1 LNITIVKHTLHY
13 TALLMGGLTFLL
25 GAVVLYGWYTH
36 NPDLIQVNPAFVP
49 MQYNTALGFL
59 LAAAGLL
66 TVVSNKIL
74 LKNRLSLLLG
84 LSTLLIGSLTLVEYI
99 FGVDL
104 KIDQLFMQHYIDL
117 KTSHPGRMAPNTA
130 LCFSLSGLAILFSI
144 RKFNYREAVVGSLGM
159 LITGLGIV
167 AFTGYLTGLE
177 TAYGW
182 GNLTRMAIHTAWG
195 FILLGIGFFCYAWVK
210 ERKLL
215 AGIPR
220 WLPLPVG
227 IVSATLTLAFWQAMT
242 AREQIVT
249 IGESIL
255 SDWLLILGVLS
266 TLILIFVSYM
276 MIQSYEKKQSKADFF
291 MGMPAVVIIIGIF
304 ISFSVFSLLHS
315 NYQQSVQNKFKLSVQ
330 NHVQSIEFGIIN
342 YVDVLYSIKSIFD
355 ASVTVTREEFRIYVE
370 PFIQRYP
377 GIQAFEW
384 VPKVAQSQRSDYEN
398 NVRQKMQ
405 TPFDF
410 FEQTPDKKIKIAP
423 QKEWYYPVYYIEPL
437 QSNLIWF
444 GLDVGSIPPAHS
456 AKMRAVDIDAP
467 VATQRMRL
475 VQTTEGTFGTVIS
488 LPVYKAN
495 SQTDTQQQRHS
506 ALEGFIAIVI
516 KIEPMIENIL
526 NTGADIAG
534 VHLDFYDIS
543 APPDEQ
549 FLYAHFS
556 RAGNAKRKNDSSYKI
571 ESTLTFA
578 DREWK
583 VVGLSAS
590 SDIYPQWTLSN
601 LIMPLIIMLGALA
614 LAAYLWRS
622 ARRDEERKLIIKELE
637 SAKIAM
643 AKAKEVAEEATR
655 AKSDFLANMSHE
667 IRTPMNAIIGM
678 SHLALQTDL
687 NRKQRNYVEKVHRS
701 GESLLGIINDILDF
715 SKIEAG
721 KLDMEMIDFRL
732 EDVFDNLA
740 YLVGLKAE
748 EKGLELMFD
757 LPAELPTALIGD
769 PLRLGQILTNL
780 GNNAVKFTE
789 QGEIV
794 FSVELLEQ
802 DKQSAK
808 LHFAIRDT
816 GLGMTPGQQSKLFQ
830 SFSQADASTT
840 RKYGGTGLG
849 LAISKKLTGM
859 MDGEIW
865 VESQQAEGSTFHF
878 TAKMGKQQGEASK
891 CHSKTTELGDLRV
904 LVVDDNASAREILGA
919 MLVSF
924 GVRVDMVESGQI
936 ALQKIEQSNAPHKT
950 DDATDDATDPYKL
963 VLMDWKMPDLDGI
976 ETTRALQSN
985 SQLTETPAVLL
996 VTAYGREDAGEAAV
1010 DINISGFLTKPL
1022 THSTLHEALMS
1033 AMGYKVIDGNRSSD
1047 RQGES
1052 ESAIAKLRGARVLL
1066 VEDNEIN
1073 QELAMELL
1081 SSNGILV
1088 EVANNGREALDILQK
1103 NKFDG
1108 VLMDCQMPVM
1118 DGYEATRRL
1127 RAQERFKD
1135 LPVLAMTAN
1144 AMAGDRDKVL
1154 EAGMNDHIAKP
1165 INVREMF
1172 AIMAKWIT
1180 PSEPLRESAAS
1191 HQSVINSETIK
1202 IPQLPGIDIAAGL
1215 ATCQGN
1221 RTLYQKLLI
1230 KFRHGQADFVEQFR
1244 EAQQS
1249 DDPQA
1254 ATRCAHTLKGVA
1266 GNIAAAD
1273 VQKAA
1278 EALEFACKENKE
1290 SDEIDRLMESVSQAL
1305 SPVMAGLE
1313 TLTETAVSSQKSVET
1328 LNPEKFQSLLMQ
1340 LRELLEEDDT
1350 DSAEIIESL
1359 EDLPGIELYLSELK
1373 RLSKAV
1379 GEYDFEMALEELH
1392 KLEREWQE
1400 DS

>member
-1 LNITIVKHTLHY
+1 MNNSVIKNALHY
-13 TALLMGGLTFLL
+13 TALLMGGLAFLL

-66 TVVSNKIL
+66 TVVVN
-74 LKNRLSLLLG
+74 KNRFNKKLSLLFG
-84 LSTLLIGSLTLVEYI
+84 LCTILIGSLTLIEYI

-117 KTSHPGRMAPNTA
+117 NTSHPGRMAPNTA
-130 LCFSLSGLAILFSI
+130 LCFSLSGLATLFSI
-144 RKFNYREAVVGSLGM
+144 KDFKYREAVVGSLGM

-182 GNLTRMAIHTAWG
+182 GNLTKMAIHTAWG
-195 FILLGIGFFCYAWVK
+195 FILLGIGFFSYAWGK
-210 ERKLL
+210 ENQLFRGKP
-215 AGIPR
+215 G

-242 AREQIVT
+242 AREHTVT
-249 IGESIL
+249 IGETIL
-255 SDWLLILGVLS
+255 SDWLLILGLLS
-266 TLILIFVSYM
+266 TLVLIFVSYM
-276 MIQSYEKKQSKADFF
+276 MIQSDEKKQSKAAFF
-291 MGMPAVVIIIGIF
+291 MGMPAAIIIIGIF
-304 ISFSVFSLLHS
+304 LSFSVFTLLHS
-315 NYQQSVQNKFKLSVQ
+315 NYQQSVQNKFKLAVQ
-330 NHVQSIEFGIIN
+330 NHVQSIEFGIEN

-355 ASVTVTREEFRIYVE
+355 ASDFVTRDEFHIYVE

-384 VPKVAQSQRSDYEN
+384 VPKVAKNQRSEYEDA
-398 NVRQKMQ
+398 VRQRMQ
-405 TPFDF
+405 RPFDF
-410 FEQTPDKKIKIAP
+410 FEQTPERGIKIAP
-423 QKEWYYPVYYIEPL
+423 QKDWYYPVYYIEPL

-444 GLDVGSIPPAHS
+444 GLDVGSIPPAHT

-475 VQTTEGTFGTVIS
+475 VQTTEGTYGTVIS
-488 LPVYKAN
+488 LPVYKAD

-526 NTGADIAG
+526 NSGADIAG

-543 APPDEQ
+543 APPDER
-549 FLYAHFS
+549 FLYSHLS
-556 RAGNAKRKNDSSYKI
+556 RAENAKGKNDYSYKI

-578 DREWK
+578 GRQWK

-590 SDIYPQWTLSN
+590 SDIYPQWTFSN
-601 LIMPLIIMLGALA
+601 LVLPLIIMFGALA

-622 ARRDEERKLIIKELE
+622 ARRDEERRLIIKELE

-643 AKAKEVAEEATR
+643 AEAKDVAEEATR

-721 KLDMEMIDFRL
+721 KLDMEKIDFRL

-794 FSVELLEQ
+794 IRVEVLEE
-802 DKQSAK
+802 DEKSAK
-808 LHFAIRDT
+808 LHFAVRDT
-816 GLGMTPGQQSKLFQ
+816 GLGMTPEQQSKLFQ

-878 TAKMGKQQGEASK
+878 TAKLGKQQGEASMRNPK
-891 CHSKTTELGDLRV
+891 ATELGGLRV

-919 MLVSF
+919 MLASF
-924 GVRVDMVESGQI
+924 GLRVDMVESGQI

-950 DDATDDATDPYKL
+950 DDATDPYKF
-963 VLMDWKMPDLDGI
+963 VLMDWKMPDMDGI

-1010 DINISGFLTKPL
+1010 DVNISGFLTKPL
-1022 THSTLHEALMS
+1022 THSTLHDALMS
-1033 AMGYKVIDGNRSSD
+1033 AMGHKVIDGNRSTD

-1088 EVANNGREALDILQK
+1088 EVAGNGREALDILQK
-1103 NKFDG
+1103 NEFDG

-1118 DGYEATRRL
+1118 DGYEATRRI
-1127 RAQERFKD
+1127 RGQERYKD

-1154 EAGMNDHIAKP
+1154 DAGMNDHIAKP

-1172 AIMAKWIT
+1172 TIMAKWIT
-1180 PSEPLRESAAS
+1180 PSEPLRESAGS
-1191 HQSVINSETIK
+1191 HQSVNSETIE

-1221 RTLYQKLLI
+1221 RKLYQKLLI
-1230 KFRHGQADFVEQFR
+1230 KFLHAEADFVEQFR

-1249 DDPQA
+1249 EDPQA

-1266 GNIAAAD
+1266 GNIAAAE

-1278 EALEFACKENKE
+1278 EALEFACKENKPADKIE
-1290 SDEIDRLMESVSQAL
+1290 RLIENVTLTL
-1305 SPVMAGLE
+1305 SPVLEGLE
-1313 TLTETAVSSQKSVET
+1313 TIPATAASSKKPVET
-1328 LNPEKFQSLLMQ
+1328 LNPEKFQSLLLQ
-1340 LRELLEEDDT
+1340 LRELLEDDDT
-1350 DSAEIIESL
+1350 DSSDIIETL
-1359 EDLPGIELYLSELK
+1359 EDLPGIEFYLSEIK

-1379 GEYDFEMALEELH
+1379 DEYDFEMALEELD
-1392 KLEREWQE
+1392 KLEQRTEE
-1400 DS
+1400 KS

>member
-1 LNITIVKHTLHY
+1 MNNSVIKHALHY
-13 TALLMGGLTFLL
+13 TALLTGGLAFLL

-66 TVVSNKIL
+66 TVVLNKSLFI
-74 LKNRLSLLLG
+74 KRLSLLFG
-84 LSTLLIGSLTLVEYI
+84 LCTLLVGFLTLIEYI

-117 KTSHPGRMAPNTA
+117 NTSHPGRMAPNTA
-130 LCFSLSGLAILFSI
+130 LCFSLSGLAILFSA
-144 RKFNYREAVVGSLGM
+144 RKFKYREAVVGSLGM

-182 GNLTRMAIHTAWG
+182 GNLTKMAIHTAWG
-195 FILLGIGFFCYAWVK
+195 FIFLGIGFFSYAWEQEK
-210 ERKLL
+210 KLL
-215 AGIPR
+215 RGKPG

-249 IGESIL
+249 IGETVL
-255 SDWLLILGVLS
+255 SDWLLILGLLS
-266 TLILIFVSYM
+266 TLILIFASYM
-276 MIQSYEKKQSKADFF
+276 MIQSDEKKQSKAAFF
-291 MGMPAVVIIIGIF
+291 MGMPAVLMIIGIF
-304 ISFSVFSLLHS
+304 LSFSVFTLLHS
-315 NYQQSVQNKFKLSVQ
+315 NYQQSIQNKFKLAVQ
-330 NHVQSIEFGIIN
+330 NHVQSIEFGIEN

-355 ASVTVTREEFRIYVE
+355 ASDYVTQDEFRIYVE

-384 VPKVAQSQRSDYEN
+384 VPKVAKNQRSGYED
-398 NVRQKMQ
+398 VIRQRTQK
-405 TPFDF
+405 PFDF
-410 FEQTPDKKIKIAP
+410 FEQTPERVIKIAP
-423 QKEWYYPVYYIEPL
+423 QKDWYYPVYYIEPL

-456 AKMRAVDIDAP
+456 AKMRAVDINAP

-475 VQTTEGTFGTVIS
+475 VQTTEGTYGTVIS

-526 NTGADIAG
+526 NSGSDIAG
-534 VHLDFYDIS
+534 LHLDFYDIS
-543 APPDEQ
+543 APPDER
-549 FLYAHFS
+549 FLYSHLS
-556 RAGNAKRKNDSSYKI
+556 RTGNVKESSDDSYKI
-571 ESTLTFA
+571 ESTINFA
-578 DREWK
+578 NREWK

-590 SDIYPQWTLSN
+590 SDIYPQWTFSN
-601 LIMPLIIMLGALA
+601 LVLPLIIMFGALA

-622 ARRDEERKLIIKELE
+622 ARRDEELRLIIKELE

-643 AKAKEVAEEATR
+643 AEAKEVAEEATR

-701 GESLLGIINDILDF
+701 GEALLGIINDILDF

-721 KLDMEMIDFRL
+721 KLDMEKIDFRL

-794 FSVELLEQ
+794 ISVELLEE
-802 DKQSAK
+802 DEQSAK

-816 GLGMTPGQQSKLFQ
+816 GLGMTPEQQSKLFQ
-830 SFSQADASTT
+830 SFTQADASTT

-849 LAISKKLTGM
+849 LAISKNLTGM

-878 TAKMGKQQGEASK
+878 TALLDKQQGEASK
-891 CHSKTTELGDLRV
+891 RRSMTTELGDLRA

-919 MLVSF
+919 MLSSF
-924 GVRVDMVESGQI
+924 GLRVELVESGHK
-936 ALQKIEQSNAPHKT
+936 ALQKIEQSNAPNKT
-950 DDATDDATDPYKL
+950 DQAADPYKL

-976 ETTRALQSN
+976 ETTRAMQSN
-985 SQLTETPAVLL
+985 HRLTELPAVLL
-996 VTAYGREDAGEAAV
+996 VTAYGREDAGEAAAGI
-1010 DINISGFLTKPL
+1010 DISGFLTKPL
-1022 THSTLHEALMS
+1022 THSTLHDALMS
-1033 AMGYKVIDGNRSSD
+1033 AMGHKVIDDNRSSN
-1047 RQGES
+1047 RQGEGD
-1052 ESAIAKLRGARVLL
+1052 SAIAKLRGARVLL

-1073 QELAMELL
+1073 KELALELL
-1081 SSNGILV
+1081 TSNGILV
-1088 EVANNGREALDILQK
+1088 EVASNGREALDILQQ
-1103 NKFDG
+1103 NDFDG

-1127 RAQERFKD
+1127 RTQERFKE

-1144 AMAGDRDKVL
+1144 AMAGDREKVM
-1154 EAGMNDHIAKP
+1154 EVGMNDHISKP

-1180 PSEPLRESAAS
+1180 PSEPLRESAGS
-1191 HQSVINSETIK
+1191 HQSVNSETIE
-1202 IPQLPGIDIAAGL
+1202 IPQLPGIDTAAGL
-1215 ATCQGN
+1215 TTCQGN
-1221 RTLYQKLLI
+1221 RKLYQKLLI
-1230 KFRHGQADFVEQFR
+1230 KFRHGEADFVEQFR

-1249 DDPQA
+1249 GDPQA

-1266 GNIAAAD
+1266 GNIAASE

-1278 EALEFACKENKE
+1278 EALEFACKENKPA
-1290 SDEIDRLMESVSQAL
+1290 DEIERLIESVSQAL
-1305 SPVMAGLE
+1305 SPVLAGLE
-1313 TLTETAVSSQKSVET
+1313 RITETAASSVKSVET
-1328 LNPEKFQSLLMQ
+1328 LNQEKYQSLLLQ
-1340 LRELLEEDDT
+1340 LRTLLEDDDT
-1350 DSAEIIESL
+1350 DSSEIIETL
-1359 EDLPGIELYLSELK
+1359 EELPGIAVYRSKLK

-1379 GEYDFEMALEELH
+1379 DAYDFEMALEELD
-1392 KLEREWQE
+1392 KLQTQG

>member
-1 LNITIVKHTLHY
+1 MNNSVIKNTLHY
-13 TALLMGGLTFLL
+13 TALLMGWLAILL

-66 TVVSNKIL
+66 TVVVNKNL
-74 LKNRLSLLLG
+74 LNKKLSLLFG
-84 LSTLLIGSLTLVEYI
+84 LCTLVIGFLTLVEYI

-117 KTSHPGRMAPNTA
+117 NTSQPGRMAPNTA
-130 LCFSLSGLAILFSI
+130 LCFSLSGLAILFSVK
-144 RKFNYREAVVGSLGM
+144 KFKYREAVVGSLGM
-159 LITGLGIV
+159 LVTGLGIV

-182 GNLTRMAIHTAWG
+182 GNLTKMAIHTAWG
-195 FILLGIGFFCYAWVK
+195 FILLGIGFFSYAWGK
-210 ERKLL
+210 EKQLL
-215 AGIPR
+215 KGKPG

-227 IVSATLTLAFWQAMT
+227 IISATLTLAFWQAMT
-242 AREQIVT
+242 AREHIVT
-249 IGESIL
+249 IGETIL
-255 SDWLLILGVLS
+255 SDWLLILGLLS

-276 MIQSYEKKQSKADFF
+276 MIQSDEKKQSKAAFL
-291 MGMPAVVIIIGIF
+291 MGMPAVVMIIGIF
-304 ISFSVFSLLHS
+304 LSFSVFTLLHS
-315 NYQQSVQNKFKLSVQ
+315 NYQQSVQNKFNLVVQ
-330 NHVQSIEFGIIN
+330 NHVQSIEFGMEN

-355 ASVTVTREEFRIYVE
+355 ASDFVTRDEFRIYVE

-384 VPKVAQSQRSDYEN
+384 VPKVAKNQRRGYEDV
-398 NVRQKMQ
+398 VRQTMQ
-405 TPFDF
+405 KQFDF
-410 FEQTPDKKIKIAP
+410 FEQTPDRKIMIAP
-423 QKEWYYPVYYIEPL
+423 QKDWYYPVYYIEPL
-437 QSNLIWF
+437 QSNIIWF
-444 GLDVGSIPPAHS
+444 GLDVGSIPPAHT

-467 VATQRMRL
+467 VATQRMML
-475 VQTTEGTFGTVIS
+475 VQTIEGTFGTVIS
-488 LPVYKAN
+488 LPIFKKN
-495 SQTDTQQQRHS
+495 SRTDTQQQRHS
-506 ALEGFIAIVI
+506 ALKGFVAIVI

-543 APPDEQ
+543 APSDEQ
-549 FLYAHFS
+549 FLYSHFS
-556 RAGNAKRKNDSSYKI
+556 RAENAKGKNDYSYKI

-578 DREWK
+578 DRKWK

-590 SDIYPQWTLSN
+590 SDIYPQWTISN
-601 LIMPLIIMLGALA
+601 LVMPFIIMFGALA

-622 ARRDEERKLIIKELE
+622 ARRDEERRLIIKELE
-637 SAKIAM
+637 SAKVAM
-643 AKAKEVAEEATR
+643 AEAKEVAEDATR

-701 GESLLGIINDILDF
+701 GEALLGIINDILDF

-721 KLDMEMIDFRL
+721 KLDMEKIDFRL

-757 LPAELPTALIGD
+757 FPAELPTALIGD
-769 PLRLGQILTNL
+769 PLRMGQILTNL

-789 QGEIV
+789 HGEIV
-794 FSVELLEQ
+794 FSVEVLEE
-802 DKQSAK
+802 DEQSVK
-808 LHFAIRDT
+808 LHFAVRDT
-816 GLGMTPGQQSKLFQ
+816 GLGMTPEQQSKLFQ

-859 MDGEIW
+859 MSGEIW
-865 VESQQAEGSTFHF
+865 VQSQQAEGSTFHF
-878 TAKMGKQQGEASK
+878 TAKLGKQQGEASK
-891 CHSKTTELGDLRV
+891 RRSMTTELGDLRV

-919 MLVSF
+919 MLNSF
-924 GVRVDMVESGQI
+924 GLRVDMVESGHI
-936 ALQKIEQSNAPHKT
+936 ALQKIEQCNAPNKT
-950 DDATDDATDPYKL
+950 DDATDNATDPYKL
-963 VLMDWKMPDLDGI
+963 VLMDWKMPGMDGI
-976 ETTRALQSN
+976 ETTRAIQSD
-985 SQLTETPAVLL
+985 SRLTEMPAVLL
-996 VTAYGREDAGEAAV
+996 VTAYGREDAGEAVV
-1010 DINISGFLTKPL
+1010 DIEISCFLTKPL
-1022 THSTLHEALMS
+1022 THSTLHDALIS
-1033 AMGYKVIDGNRSSD
+1033 AMGHEVIDGNRSAD

-1103 NKFDG
+1103 NEFDG

-1118 DGYEATRRL
+1118 DGYEATRRI
-1127 RAQERFKD
+1127 RAQERYKE

-1154 EAGMNDHIAKP
+1154 DAGMNDHIAKP
-1165 INVREMF
+1165 INVLEMF

-1180 PSEPLRESAAS
+1180 PSEPVEESAAS
-1191 HQSVINSETIK
+1191 HRSVSNGSIE
-1202 IPQLPGIDIAAGL
+1202 IPELPGIDIAAGL
-1215 ATCQGN
+1215 TTCQGN
-1221 RTLYQKLLI
+1221 RKLYQKLLI
-1230 KFRHGQADFVEQFR
+1230 KFRHGEADFIEQFR

-1249 DDPQA
+1249 GDPQA

-1266 GNIAAAD
+1266 GNIAAAELH
-1273 VQKAA
+1273 KAA
-1278 EALEFACKENKE
+1278 EALEFACNENKPA
-1290 SDEIDRLMESVSQAL
+1290 DEIERLIESVSLAL
-1305 SPVMAGLE
+1305 SPVLAGLE
-1313 TLTETAVSSQKSVET
+1313 RITETPVSSVKSVET
-1328 LNPEKFQSLLMQ
+1328 LDQEKYQSLLLQ
-1340 LRELLEEDDT
+1340 LRALLEDDDT
-1350 DSAEIIESL
+1350 DSSEIIETL
-1359 EDLPGIELYLSELK
+1359 EELPGIEIYLSELK

-1379 GEYDFEMALEELH
+1379 DEYDFEVALEELGQ
-1392 KLEREWQE
+1392 LEQRTEE
-1400 DS
+1400 KS

>member
-1 LNITIVKHTLHY
+1 MDNSVIKHALHY
-13 TALLMGGLTFLL
+13 TALLMGVLAFLL

-66 TVVSNKIL
+66 TVVVNKKPLYI
-74 LKNRLSLLLG
+74 KFSLLFG

-104 KIDQLFMQHYIDL
+104 QIDQLFMQHYIDL
-117 KTSHPGRMAPNTA
+117 NTSHPGRMAPNTA
-130 LCFSLSGLAILFSI
+130 LCFSLSGLATLFAI
-144 RKFNYREAVVGSLGM
+144 KDFKYREAVVGSLGM

-182 GNLTRMAIHTAWG
+182 GNLTKMAIHTAWG
-195 FILLGIGFFCYAWVK
+195 FILLGIGFFSYAWGK
-210 ERKLL
+210 EKKLSR
-215 AGIPR
+215 GKPG

-249 IGESIL
+249 IGETIL
-255 SDWLLILGVLS
+255 SDWLLILGLLS
-266 TLILIFVSYM
+266 TLILIFLSYM
-276 MIQSYEKKQSKADFF
+276 MIQSDEKKQSKAAFF
-291 MGMPAVVIIIGIF
+291 MGMPAVVMIIGGF
-304 ISFSVFSLLHS
+304 LSFSVFTLLHS
-315 NYQQSVQNKFKLSVQ
+315 NYQQSVQNKFKLAVQ
-330 NHVQSIEFGIIN
+330 NHVQGIEFGIEN

-355 ASVTVTREEFRIYVE
+355 ASDFVTQDEFRIYVE

-384 VPKVAQSQRSDYEN
+384 VPKVAKNQRSGYED
-398 NVRQKMQ
+398 VMRQRTQK
-405 TPFDF
+405 PFDF
-410 FEQTPDKKIKIAP
+410 FEQTPDRKIYIAP
-423 QKEWYYPVYYIEPL
+423 QKDWYYPVYYIEPL

-444 GLDVGSIPPAHS
+444 GLDVGSIPPAHT
-456 AKMRAVDIDAP
+456 AKMRAVDINTP

-488 LPVYKAN
+488 LPVFKAN
-495 SQTDTQQQRHS
+495 SQIDTQQQRHS
-506 ALEGFIAIVI
+506 ALKGFIAIVI

-526 NTGADIAG
+526 YSGADIAG
-534 VHLDFYDIS
+534 IHLDFYDIS

-549 FLYAHFS
+549 FLYSHLS
-556 RAGNAKRKNDSSYKI
+556 RAKNVKVNSGYSYKI
-571 ESTLTFA
+571 ESTLNFA
-578 DREWK
+578 DRDWR
-583 VVGLSAS
+583 VIGLSAS
-590 SDIYPQWTLSN
+590 SDIYPQWSFSN
-601 LIMPLIIMLGALA
+601 LVLPLIIMFGALA

-622 ARRDEERKLIIKELE
+622 ARRDEERQQIIEELE
-637 SAKIAM
+637 TAKITLAR
-643 AKAKEVAEEATR
+643 ATEIAEEATR

-701 GESLLGIINDILDF
+701 GEALLGIINDILDF

-721 KLDMEMIDFRL
+721 KLDMEKIDFRL

-789 QGEIV
+789 QGEIII
-794 FSVELLEQ
+794 SVEVLDEDEQ
-802 DKQSAK
+802 SVK
-808 LHFAIRDT
+808 LHFAVRDT
-816 GLGMTPGQQSKLFQ
+816 GLGMTPQQQSKLFQ

-865 VESQQAEGSTFHF
+865 VESQQAEGSIFHF
-878 TAKMGKQQGEASK
+878 TAKLGKQQSEASK
-891 CHSKTTELGDLRV
+891 RNPKTTELGNLRV
-904 LVVDDNASAREILGA
+904 LVVDDNISAREILGA
-919 MLVSF
+919 MLTSL
-924 GVRVDMVESGQI
+924 GLRVDLVESGQS
-936 ALQKIEQSNAPHKT
+936 ALQKIEQSNA
-950 DDATDDATDPYKL
+950 ADPYKV
-963 VLMDWKMPDLDGI
+963 VLMDWKMPGMDGI

-985 SQLTETPAVLL
+985 QQLTEIPAVLL

-1010 DINISGFLTKPL
+1010 DVDISGFLTKPL
-1022 THSTLHEALMS
+1022 THSTLHDALMS
-1033 AMGYKVIDGNRSSD
+1033 AMGHTVIHENRSSD

-1052 ESAIAKLRGARVLL
+1052 RSAIAQLRGARVLL

-1073 QELAMELL
+1073 QELAVELL
-1081 SSNGILV
+1081 TSNGILV
-1088 EVANNGREALDILQK
+1088 EVANNGQEALEILRK
-1103 NKFDG
+1103 NAFDG

-1118 DGYEATRRL
+1118 DGYEATRQI
-1127 RAQERFKD
+1127 RAQQCYKE

-1154 EAGMNDHIAKP
+1154 DAGMNDHISKP

-1172 AIMAKWIT
+1172 AIMAKWII
-1180 PSEPLRESAAS
+1180 PSEPVEEPIEESIKENEHS
-1191 HQSVINSETIK
+1191 HTGVTAGSIE
-1202 IPQLPGIDIAAGL
+1202 IPELPGIDIATGL

-1221 RTLYQKLLI
+1221 RKLYQKILI
-1230 KFRHGQADFVEQFR
+1230 KFRHGEANFVEQFR

-1266 GNIAAAD
+1266 GNIAAAE

-1278 EALEFACKENKE
+1278 EALESACKESKG
-1290 SDEIDRLMESVSQAL
+1290 SDEIDRLMERVSLAL
-1305 SPVMAGLE
+1305 SPVLAGLE
-1313 TLTETAVSSQKSVET
+1313 RITETPASSEKSVEA
-1328 LNPEKFQSLLMQ
+1328 LNPEKFQSLLVQ
-1340 LRELLEEDDT
+1340 LRELLEDDDT
-1350 DSAEIIESL
+1350 DSSEIIETL
-1359 EDLPGIELYLSELK
+1359 EELPGIEIYLSELK

-1379 GEYDFEMALEELH
+1379 DAYDFEMALEELD
-1392 KLEREWQE
+1392 KLQKQG